1 METTIKTQ
9 GYKIEVNHDPYFP
22 HGRNSRDTIINSIT
36 IVLPG
41 IEENGD
47 PVDIRL
53 DLTHQQD
60 LAFERWY
67 DTGGSLLVGDIL
79 DQVRDEAEEN
89 ATEQK
94 QINREG

>member
-22 HGRNSRDTIINSIT
+22 HGRNSRDTIINSIV
-36 IVLPG
+36 IIMPG
-41 IEENGD
+41 INENGES
-47 PVDIRL
+47 VDIRL

-60 LAFERWY
+60 LAFESWY
-67 DTGGSLLVGDIL
+67 DKGGSTLVGDIL
-79 DQVRDEAEEN
+79 DQVEDEAEEN